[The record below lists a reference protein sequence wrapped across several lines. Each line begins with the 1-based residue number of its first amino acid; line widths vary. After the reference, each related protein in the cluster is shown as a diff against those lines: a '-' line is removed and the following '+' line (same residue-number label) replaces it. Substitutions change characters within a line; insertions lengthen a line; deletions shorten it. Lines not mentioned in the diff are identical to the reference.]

1 MRQQLLSFTFGVML
15 ASLPAG
21 SAFAQQGKISND
33 VVKIGVLDDMSG
45 LYSDIGG
52 AGAVTAVKMA
62 VEDFGGRVLNNSIE
76 VISADHQNKADIA
89 ADTARRWYDVDHVDM
104 ITGLDNSAT
113 ALATVDVA
121 RDKHFIV
128 IPNGAATEALTMD
141 QCSPYSVHYTYDTYA
156 LAHGTGGAIVKQG
169 GDTWFFLTAD
179 YAFGHALEK
188 DTADVVKAAGGKVLG
203 EVRHPLSTTD
213 FSSYILQAQASGA
226 KIIGLAN
233 AGGDTIN
240 SIKTADQFGIM
251 QSGKQSLAG
260 LLVFITDV
268 NSLGLK
274 TAQGLLLTT
283 AFYWDHD
290 DATRKWSKRFFD
302 RMHKMPTMGQ
312 AGDYSA
318 TMHYLQA
325 VRAAGTDE
333 PLAVMKKMREM
344 PVNDVLAHQGRI
356 RDDGL
361 MVHDMYLAQ
370 VKKPSESKYP
380 WDYYTIKAVIPAD
393 KAFRPL
399 SESTCPLVKK

>member
-1 MRQQLLSFTFGVML
+1 
-15 ASLPAG
+15 
-21 SAFAQQGKISND
+21 
-33 VVKIGVLDDMSG
+33 
-45 LYSDIGG
+45 
-52 AGAVTAVKMA
+52 
-62 VEDFGGRVLNNSIE
+62 
-76 VISADHQNKADIA
+76 
-89 ADTARRWYDVDHVDM
+89 
-104 ITGLDNSAT
+104 
-113 ALATVDVA
+113 
-121 RDKHFIV
+121 
-128 IPNGAATEALTMD
+128 
-141 QCSPYSVHYTYDTYA
+141 
-156 LAHGTGGAIVKQG
+156 
-169 GDTWFFLTAD
+169 LTAD

-203 EVRHPLSTTD
+203 EVRHPLSTAD

-251 QSGKQSLAG
+251 QSRKQSLAG

-290 DATRKWSKRFFD
+290 DATRKWSKRFFE
-302 RMHKMPTMGQ
+302 RMDKMPTMGQ

-333 PLAVMKKMREM
+333 PLAVMKKMKEM
-344 PVNDVLAHQGRI
+344 PVNDFLAHQGHI